1 MVHAHRLSAT
11 TIMVDGVAHAPG
23 DSMAATEALLC

>member
-1 MVHAHRLSAT
+1 LSAT